1 MIYPQNFEQK
11 IGFDQIRQLVKGK
24 CLSTLGME
32 RVDEMA
38 FSDDYREIDRR
49 LEQVMEFISILQ
61 GEDDFPSQYFFDVRP
76 SLKRIRVEG
85 LYMDESELFDLR
97 RSLETIRD
105 VVRFL
110 RQTDDEEDE
119 EVHSPYPAL
128 YELAGEVMVFPMLI
142 ARINDIL
149 DKFGKV
155 KDNASPELLRIRR
168 ELAATTG
175 SISRS
180 LNSILRSAQA
190 EGYVEKDV
198 TPTMRDGR
206 LVIPVAPGMKRK
218 IRGIVHDE
226 SATGKTVFIEPAEVV
241 EANNRIRELEGE
253 ERREIIRILTDFSSV
268 VRPHVPA
275 LLQSYEFLAEVDF
288 IRAKA
293 LWGMETGS
301 GKPSLEE
308 RQVVDWFD
316 AVHPL
321 LQISLAKHGKKVVP
335 LDIELTREQ
344 RILLISGPNAGGKS
358 VCLKT
363 VGLLQYMLQCGMP
376 VSMNERSHAGVFRHL
391 FIDIGD
397 EQSIED
403 DLSTYSSHLTNM
415 KNMMKYCDGQSLI
428 LIDEFGGGTEPQ
440 IGGAIAEAVLKRFN
454 QKGTFGVITTHYQNL
469 KHFAEDHEG
478 VVNGA
483 MLYDRHEMRAL
494 FQLQIGNPGSS
505 FAVEIARKIGLP
517 EDVIADASEI
527 VGSEYIQSDKYLQ
540 DIVRDKRYWETK
552 RQNIRRREKQM
563 EETIARYERELEEL
577 DRSRKEIL
585 KKAKEDAGRLLE
597 ESNARIENTIRTI
610 KEAQAEKERTREVR
624 QDLADFRRQVEE
636 ADKAAM
642 EEKIARKMDRL
653 REKQERRK
661 ERKERQGNEPSV
673 QPVVKVKPIGAG
685 DYVRIKGQTSVG
697 QVMELNGK
705 NAVVMFGLMKT
716 NVKADRLE
724 RADAPKQTNTMAKA
738 TFVSSETQ
746 DRMYEKKLNFK
757 QDIDVRGMRG
767 DEAVQAVTYFI
778 DDAILVGV
786 SRVRILHGTGSGILR
801 TLIRQYLATV
811 PGVADFKDEHVQFGG
826 AGITVVDLK

>member
-119 EVHSPYPAL
+119 EAHSPYPAL

-155 KDNASPELLRIRR
+155 KDNASPELLSIRR

-180 LNSILRSAQA
+180 LNSILRTAQA

-376 VSMNERSHAGVFRHL
+376 VSMNERSHAGVFRHI

-624 QDLADFRRQVEE
+624 QNLADFRRQVEE

-811 PGVADFKDEHVQFGG
+811 PGVADFKNEHVQFGG

>member
-119 EVHSPYPAL
+119 EAHSPYPAL

-180 LNSILRSAQA
+180 LNSILRTAQA

-376 VSMNERSHAGVFRHL
+376 VSMNERSHAGVFRHI

-478 VVNGA
+478 VVNGV

-673 QPVVKVKPIGAG
+673 QPVVKIKPIGAG

>member
-61 GEDDFPSQYFFDVRP
+61 GEDDFPSQYFFDVRS

-119 EVHSPYPAL
+119 EAHSPYPAL

-149 DKFGKV
+149 GKFGKV

-180 LNSILRSAQA
+180 LNSILRTAQA

-376 VSMNERSHAGVFRHL
+376 VSMNERSHAGVFRHI

-724 RADAPKQTNTMAKA
+724 RADAPKQTNTMAKT

-811 PGVADFKDEHVQFGG
+811 PGVAGFKDEHVQFGG